1 MKYVYVL
8 EDNRGTESFFE
19 YFDNIKGANDRAKD
33 IYFNDYS
40 DTEKKEFRVLVTK
53 LKEENFKKWE
63 NEELDGWYLDYAEDY
78 IGLFDSKEDFYNLFK
93 KEELGKENLQKAI
106 YDDSNKCYY
115 FKFKIYDEKVL
126 AEIEEEMID
135 NINFTLKN
143 NESIKKLIKKIN
155 KKNISLLS
163 TDRDLEIEQM
173 TTLIK

>member
-78 IGLFDSKEDFYNLFK
+78 NELFDSEKDFYNLFK
-93 KEELGKENLQKAI
+93 KEELNIENLKKAA
-106 YDDSNKCYY
+106 YDD
-115 FKFKIYDEKVL
+115 F
-126 AEIEEEMID
+126 
-135 NINFTLKN
+135 N
-143 NESIKKLIKKIN
+143 NC
-155 KKNISLLS
+155 
-163 TDRDLEIEQM
+163 
-173 TTLIK
+173 

>member
-8 EDNRGTESFFE
+8 EDNRGTDSFLE
-19 YFDNIKGANDRAKD
+19 YFDNKKDANDRAKN
-33 IYFNDYS
+33 IYFKNYS
-40 DTEKKEFRVLVTK
+40 DTERKKFMVFVTK
-53 LKEENFKKWE
+53 LTEKKFKKWE

-78 IGLFDSKEDFYNLFK
+78 NELFDSEKDFYNLFK
-93 KEELGKENLQKAI
+93 KEELNIENLKKAA
-106 YDDSNKCYY
+106 YDDFNNCYY
-115 FKFKIYDEKVL
+115 LKFEVDDEEVL

-173 TTLIK
+173 TNLIK

>member
-1 MKYVYVL
+1 M
-8 EDNRGTESFFE
+8 T
-19 YFDNIKGANDRAKD
+19 IKKDANDRAKN
-33 IYFNDYS
+33 IYFKNYS
-40 DTEKKEFRVLVTK
+40 DTERKKFMVFVTK
-53 LKEENFKKWE
+53 LTEKNFKKWE

-78 IGLFDSKEDFYNLFK
+78 NELFDSEKDFYNLFK
-93 KEELGKENLQKAI
+93 KEELNIENLKKAA
-106 YDDSNKCYY
+106 YDDFNNCYY
-115 FKFKIYDEKVL
+115 LKFEVDDEEVL

-173 TTLIK
+173 TNLIK

>member
-78 IGLFDSKEDFYNLFK
+78 NELFDSEKDFYNLFK
-93 KEELGKENLQKAI
+93 KEELNIENLKKAA
-106 YDDSNKCYY
+106 YDDFNNCYY
-115 FKFKIYDEKVL
+115 LKFEVDDEEVL
-126 AEIEEEMID
+126 VEIEKDIID
-135 NINFTLKN
+135 DINLIIKD
-143 NESIKKLIKKIN
+143 NESIKRLIKDLDKRNIN
-155 KKNISLLS
+155 LLN
-163 TDRDLEIEQM
+163 THYDLELEQM
-173 TTLIK
+173 KNLIK

>member
-8 EDNRGTESFFE
+8 EDNRGTDSFLE
-19 YFDNIKGANDRAKD
+19 YFDNKKDANDRAKN
-33 IYFNDYS
+33 IYFKNYS
-40 DTEKKEFRVLVTK
+40 DTERKKFMVFVTK
-53 LKEENFKKWE
+53 LTEKNFKKWE

-78 IGLFDSKEDFYNLFK
+78 NELFDSEKDFYNLFK
-93 KEELGKENLQKAI
+93 KEELNIENLKKAA
-106 YDDSNKCYY
+106 YDDFNNCYY
-115 FKFKIYDEKVL
+115 LKFEVDDEEVL

-173 TTLIK
+173 TNLIK

>member
-8 EDNRGTESFFE
+8 EDNRGTDSFLE
-19 YFDNIKGANDRAKD
+19 YFDNKKDANDRAKN
-33 IYFNDYS
+33 IYFKNYS
-40 DTEKKEFRVLVTK
+40 DTERKKFIVFVTK
-53 LKEENFKKWE
+53 LTEKNFKKWE

-78 IGLFDSKEDFYNLFK
+78 NELFDSEKDFYNLFK
-93 KEELGKENLQKAI
+93 KEELNIENLKKAA
-106 YDDSNKCYY
+106 YDDFNNCYY
-115 FKFKIYDEKVL
+115 LKFEVDDEEVL

-173 TTLIK
+173 TNLIK